1 MQFEVTDATI
11 SVITM
16 KTVILFILT
25 YYSNY
30 KILNKKINLKIK
42 DNIIILFTGIIS
54 GIIKYETNYII
65 STIILIIIVS
75 IIFSE
80 NNIVNNIFTTIISLS
95 INYAIELI
103 SIIICF
109 EIGTIINF
117 NSNYIELGV
126 ITTLHIILLYGLFK
140 IKRFKYGI
148 SILKNKKSGEDT
160 DLFILNISA
169 ILLFLIIVITN
180 SDNMM
185 ASIISMEAIIY
196 AIIMFITI
204 KKSLNLYYKQKM
216 LVKELEETKV
226 ELDKNKKE
234 LKELETENLTFKKR
248 SHSLIH
254 KQKALEYKIQQMMMQ
269 TEISEE
275 QAGEVK
281 EKLEKIGEE
290 IYKEKENIELDKT
303 GITEIDDML
312 KYMQSECNKNKIEF
326 MLKIEGNIKQMTNNA
341 VAKEDLEIL
350 LADHIKNA
358 IIAVNYTENI
368 NRTIMVRLGKI
379 DSIYGINIY
388 DSGAEF
394 ERETLDN
401 LGKKPSTTHS
411 EEGGTGMGFMNT
423 FETLEKYKA
432 SIIIE
437 EFNKP
442 SKDNYTKLISI
453 KFDNQNEFKIK
464 SYRR

>member
-1 MQFEVTDATI
+1 MDYNI
-11 SVITM
+11 I
-16 KTVILFILT
+16 KILVLAVLT
-25 YYSNY
+25 YYSNF
-30 KILNKKINLKIK
+30 KIVNKKVEININK
-42 DNIIILFTGIIS
+42 IILVMICGIVS
-54 GIIKYETNYII
+54 GIIKFEVNQLLSIVI
-65 STIILIIIVS
+65 LTITLSLIFTDNNIGNNIII
-75 IIFSE
+75 
-80 NNIVNNIFTTIISLS
+80 TIISLG
-95 INYAIELI
+95 INYAI
-103 SIIICF
+103 
-109 EIGTIINF
+109 GAVTIMFSFFLNKAIKIN
-117 NSNYIELGV
+117 NDIIELFIMTIVYLGILHGV
-126 ITTLHIILLYGLFK
+126 FRVK
-140 IKRFKYGI
+140 KFKYGI
-148 SILKNKKSGEDT
+148 SILLKTVNNEYM
-160 DLFILNISA
+160 DLLILNISA
-169 ILLFLIIVITN
+169 VILFLGIEMLESTDKTAGIITIQIIT
-180 SDNMM
+180 S
-185 ASIISMEAIIY
+185 AL
-196 AIIMFITI
+196 IMFITI

-358 IIAVNYTENI
+358 IIAVNHTENI

>member
-1 MQFEVTDATI
+1 MIFEMTENAKNI
-11 SVITM
+11 IKIPM
-16 KTVILFILT
+16 IIIFT
-25 YYSNY
+25 YYTNY
-30 KILNKKINLKIK
+30 KVSGQKIK
-42 DNIIILFTGIIS
+42 FNS
-54 GIIKYETNYII
+54 WKSVY
-65 STIILIIIVS
+65 IIIVGILCGILRNYTNYLVS
-75 IIFSE
+75 ITSGIMIASMIYSSE
-80 NNIVNNIFTTIISLS
+80 NIINSILTTILSLS
-95 INYAIELI
+95 INYALEILA
-103 SIIICF
+103 IIITF
-109 EIGTIINF
+109 FIYRIF
-117 NSNYIELGV
+117 NVDYNNILKLGL
-126 ITTLHIILLYGLFK
+126 IFGIQFILLFIFFK

-148 SILKNKKSGEDT
+148 TFLQKNASDEYI
-160 DLFILNISA
+160 DLITLNISVI
-169 ILLFLIIVITN
+169 ILFFIIGISNSNYGMASTMAMEIIV
-180 SDNMM
+180 S
-185 ASIISMEAIIY
+185 AV
-196 AIIMFITI
+196 IMFITI

-234 LKELETENLTFKKR
+234 LKELEKENLTFKKR

-358 IIAVNYTENI
+358 IIAVNHTENI